1 MPQLM
6 QYSEEEVD
14 RALTSTREI
23 VNTTSLSLIERLR
36 QPGEEEAWG
45 RLVELY
51 TPLLFFWCRKM
62 GLREQDAADLVQD
75 VFAVLVQK
83 LPEFCY
89 DPGKSF
95 RGWLRTILVNKW
107 RDCERRRALAP
118 PVNDPEALARLAD
131 PDLEENLWEAEYR
144 QHLVGRALE
153 LMQAEFQ
160 PSTWKACW
168 ETVVAD
174 RPAAEVAA
182 ELGLS
187 VDAVYTAKSRV
198 LRRLRRELQGL
209 ME

>member
-1 MPQLM
+1 MPQLL
-6 QYSEEEVD
+6 QYSEEDVDLALNSAREV
-14 RALTSTREI
+14 

-62 GLREQDAADLVQD
+62 GLRQQDAADLVQD

-89 DPGKSF
+89 EPSKSF

-107 RDCERRRALAP
+107 RDCERRRALAAQ
-118 PVNDPEALARLAD
+118 VQRPETLARLVD
-131 PDLEENLWEAEYR
+131 PGQDFWEAEYR
-144 QHLVGRALE
+144 QYLVGRALE

-174 RPAAEVAA
+174 RPAAEVAD

-187 VDAVYTAKSRV
+187 IDAVYTAKSRV
-198 LRRLRRELQGL
+198 LRRLRCELQGL